1 MLEDF
6 RREQV
11 AAHYREARRSFL
23 ALRLFDEAADAVDA
37 RLYLLGVDYAVTRN
51 VLGRDLFEA
60 EHGAVVFFADGLK
73 LRQRRR
79 LGDHYVVGQ
88 QQAEIFVAAEFLC
101 T

>member
-37 RLYLLGVDYAVTRN
+37 GLYLLGVDYAVT
-51 VLGRDLFEA
+51 
-60 EHGAVVFFADGLK
+60 
-73 LRQRRR
+73 
-79 LGDHYVVGQ
+79 
-88 QQAEIFVAAEFLC
+88 
-101 T
+101 